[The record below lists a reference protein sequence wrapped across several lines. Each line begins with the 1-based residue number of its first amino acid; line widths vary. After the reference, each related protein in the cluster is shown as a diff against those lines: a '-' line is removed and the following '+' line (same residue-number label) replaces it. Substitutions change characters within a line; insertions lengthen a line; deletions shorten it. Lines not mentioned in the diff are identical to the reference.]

1 MPKAQEK
8 HFMMSRSDFFHGFG
22 GPQHGKNAKNTCF
35 WAKNNIQNA
44 VGGGMRAP
52 IFFLFKIRLVRY
64 LEDPFAKS

>member
-8 HFMMSRSDFFHGFG
+8 HFMMAWSDFFHGFG

-44 VGGGMRAP
+44 VGGVCMRQ
-52 IFFLFKIRLVRY
+52 IFFFLKF
-64 LEDPFAKS
+64 D